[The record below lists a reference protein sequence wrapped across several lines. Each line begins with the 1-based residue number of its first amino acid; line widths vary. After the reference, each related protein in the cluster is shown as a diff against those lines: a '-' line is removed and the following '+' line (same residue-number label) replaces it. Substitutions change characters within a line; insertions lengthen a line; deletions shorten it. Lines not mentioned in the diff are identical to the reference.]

1 MTVLAS
7 RRFKLFLTLVAGFLV
22 MTIVVAAG
30 WTKGLDHSIGVA
42 IAGSRVPV
50 LNYIA
55 LNVTAL
61 GGEPVAFI
69 TLLIA
74 VLYLASTEYGA
85 RGLWIAA
92 PALGVLL
99 TSSLVKQL
107 VHHPRPTTAIIPL
120 PDSYTF
126 PSGHAA
132 TACAVWLTLALAAT
146 RGERPVRARR
156 VLIGSAIGIALL
168 VAWSRVYLGVHYP
181 SDVVGG
187 LLLGSAWV
195 FVVEATALHPPTTT
209 SEPTPTA

>member
-1 MTVLAS
+1 MT
-7 RRFKLFLTLVAGFLV
+7 FKLFLACAAAFLGV
-22 MTIVVAAG
+22 TVVVAAG
-30 WTKGLDHSIGVA
+30 WTKGLDHTIGVA
-42 IAGSRVPV
+42 VAGARVPV

-55 LNVTAL
+55 LNVTSL

-74 VLYLASTEYGA
+74 VLYLAYRGYGV
-85 RGLWIAA
+85 RGLWIAT

-99 TSSLVKQL
+99 TSSMVKQL
-107 VHHPRPTTAIIPL
+107 VHHPRPTGAIIPL

-146 RGERPVRARR
+146 NAETRQPVRRL
-156 VLIGSAIGIALL
+156 LIGSAIGIALL

-195 FVVEATALHPPTTT
+195 FGVEATGWRT
-209 SEPTPTA
+209 